1 MTRELAFWLYLINA
15 TLLII
20 HEIDSAYWKEWDLFG
35 LKGGVG
41 GFLLLHLP
49 LLGAILYGLVLVAQ
63 RTIAGLI
70 LSLLLCFGGLFAFSI
85 HTYFLRRGHPEFKSP
100 VSQLLLV
107 GTLVVSLLQGV
118 VSLVVLFQ
126 GFE

>member
-1 MTRELAFWLYLINA
+1 MWQVLFWLYLVNA
-15 TLLII
+15 VLLID

-41 GFLLLHLP
+41 GFLLLHIP
-49 LLGAILYGLVLVAQ
+49 LLGTILYGLVLVAQ

-85 HTYFLRRGHPEFKSP
+85 HTYFLRRGHAEFKAP

-107 GTLVVSLLQGV
+107 GTLVVSLVQGV
-118 VSLVVLFQ
+118 VTLVVLFR
-126 GFE
+126 GFG